1 MKGLDYSHSR
11 PDLRR
16 VKALGYGFCVRY
28 LFGDGTVASGKG
40 VSKAEAA
47 AIRAAGLGLLV
58 IYESYAG
65 RALEGQTAGVADGKR
80 ALAYA
85 RAIGFPDN
93 KPIYFA
99 VDIPATA
106 AQQPAI
112 DAYLYG
118 VGSVIYTARV
128 GVYGSYGVVERC
140 HASGFACWFWQT
152 YAWSAGKVSAHAHL
166 LQYSNG
172 QTVAGASVDLN
183 ESQQF
188 DFGAW
193 EPVRAP
199 VVVRPVVAK
208 PAINPPK
215 PAVKP
220 VAKPTIHIMT
230 GAEML
235 AWVKNVGK
243 PVVVVKPVVA
253 TPVTKPAIHIMTPA
267 EMLAWMK
274 NLVKK

>member
-1 MKGLDYSHSR
+1 
-11 PDLRR
+11 
-16 VKALGYGFCVRY
+16 
-28 LFGDGTVASGKG
+28 
-40 VSKAEAA
+40 
-47 AIRAAGLGLLV
+47 
-58 IYESYAG
+58 
-65 RALEGQTAGVADGKR
+65 
-80 ALAYA
+80 
-85 RAIGFPDN
+85 
-93 KPIYFA
+93 
-99 VDIPATA
+99 
-106 AQQPAI
+106 
-112 DAYLYG
+112 
-118 VGSVIYTARV
+118 
-128 GVYGSYGVVERC
+128 
-140 HASGFACWFWQT
+140 
-152 YAWSAGKVSAHAHL
+152 
-166 LQYSNG
+166 
-172 QTVAGASVDLN
+172 VDLN

>member
-128 GVYGSYGVVERC
+128 GVYGSLPCFWFCLLVLADLRVVGREGLGPCPPAAILEWSNRGRGL
-140 HASGFACWFWQT
+140 SG
-152 YAWSAGKVSAHAHL
+152 S
-166 LQYSNG
+166 
-172 QTVAGASVDLN
+172 
-183 ESQQF
+183 E
-188 DFGAW
+188 
-193 EPVRAP
+193 
-199 VVVRPVVAK
+199 
-208 PAINPPK
+208 
-215 PAVKP
+215 
-220 VAKPTIHIMT
+220 
-230 GAEML
+230 
-235 AWVKNVGK
+235 
-243 PVVVVKPVVA
+243 
-253 TPVTKPAIHIMTPA
+253 
-267 EMLAWMK
+267 
-274 NLVKK
+274 

>member
-1 MKGLDYSHSR
+1 MKGLDYSSGR
-11 PDLRR
+11 PDLKKA
-16 VKALGYGFCVRY
+16 KALGYGFVIRY
-28 LFGDGTVASGKG
+28 LFPPLKG
-40 VSKAEAA
+40 ATKAEAT
-47 AIRAAGLGLLV
+47 AIRAAGLGLV
-58 IYESYAG
+58 VVYESYAG
-65 RALEGQTAGVADGKR
+65 RALEGQAAGAADGKT
-80 ALAYA
+80 ALAFA
-85 RAIGFPDN
+85 RAIGFPDSR
-93 KPIYFA
+93 PLYFA
-99 VDIPATA
+99 VDFAGTA

-112 DAYLYG
+112 DAYLRG

-128 GVYGSYGVVERC
+128 GVYGSFGVIERC

-172 QTVAGASVDLN
+172 QTVAGALVDLN
-183 ESQQF
+183 ESRQF

-193 EPVRAP
+193 EPVKAP
-199 VVVRPVVAK
+199 VVVKPVVVAK
-208 PAINPPK
+208 PV
-215 PAVKP
+215 VKP
-220 VAKPTIHIMT
+220 VVKPAIHIMT

-243 PVVVVKPVVA
+243 PVVVVKPAVA
-253 TPVTKPAIHIMTPA
+253 TPVTKPTIHIMTGA